1 MVFSKAVLRRANVQV
16 SYQDYQLLPK
26 DTRYEILDGNL
37 CMVSSPNTKH
47 QRVSKKL
54 LIALARQV
62 EERNLGEVFVAPYD
76 VIFSE
81 DNIVQPDIFFI
92 AGGRVGLVGEL
103 NLQGAPDLVIEILS
117 AGSRKKD
124 LETKKK
130 IYARFGVGEY
140 WIVNPETET
149 IEVQIWSEIGY
160 LRYAAHA
167 KSGCLSSPLL
177 PSVKIRLQDIFR
189 N

>member
-1 MVFSKAVLRRANVQV
+1 MVFPKVMVRRANVRF
-16 SYQDYQLLPK
+16 SYQYYRLLPE
-26 DTRYEILDGNL
+26 DTRYEILDGDL

-54 LIALARQV
+54 LVALARQV
-62 EERNLGEVFVAPYD
+62 EERNLGEIFVAPYD
-76 VIFSE
+76 VILSD

-103 NLQGAPDLVIEILS
+103 NLHGAPDLVIEILS
-117 AGSRKKD
+117 AVSRKKD

-140 WIVNPETET
+140 WIVNPDAET

-160 LRYAAHA
+160 LRHAVYA
-167 KSGCLSSPLL
+167 KSMCLSSPLL
-177 PSVKIRLQDIFR
+177 PAVKLRLQDIFR

>member
-1 MVFSKAVLRRANVQV
+1 MVFSKVMVRRTNVRF
-16 SYQDYQLLPK
+16 SRQDCQLLPEDK
-26 DTRYEILDGNL
+26 RYEILNGNL

-54 LIALARQV
+54 LVALARQV
-62 EERNLGEVFVAPYD
+62 EERNLGEIFVAPYD
-76 VIFSE
+76 VILSG

-103 NLQGAPDLVIEILS
+103 NLQGTPDLVIEILS
-117 AGSRKKD
+117 ADSRRKD
-124 LETKKK
+124 LEIKKK

-140 WIVNPETET
+140 WIVNPDAETV
-149 IEVQIWSEIGY
+149 EVQIWSEIGY
-160 LRYAAHA
+160 LRHALYA

-177 PSVKIRLQDIFR
+177 PSVRIRLQEIFR
-189 N
+189 K

>member
-1 MVFSKAVLRRANVQV
+1 MLFSKVMVRRENARF
-16 SYQDYQLLPK
+16 SYQDYQLLLEDK
-26 DTRYEILDGNL
+26 RYEILDGNL

-54 LIALARQV
+54 LVALARQI
-62 EERNLGEVFVAPYD
+62 EARDLGEIFVAPYD
-76 VIFSE
+76 VVFSD
-81 DNIVQPDIFFI
+81 DNIVQPDMFFI

-117 AGSRKKD
+117 VGSRKKD
-124 LETKKK
+124 LGTKKN
-130 IYARFGVGEY
+130 IYARFGIGEY
-140 WIVNPETET
+140 WIVDPDAET

-160 LRYAAHA
+160 LRYALYA
-167 KSGCLSSPLL
+167 KSECLSSPLL
-177 PSVKIRLQDIFR
+177 PTVKLRLQDIFR